1 MFHEVS
7 KSKQIATVLEKW
19 GWNVTA
25 SPPAPPPGKLVI
37 ERGFIHP
44 SRVCSVYYVLGIV
57 LDTGGASTSTTDKM
71 HTQYS
76 TFDVNTA
83 KNNQQGKTEQGLG
96 HLVTVFIV
104 VLHGARALLTLASG
118 VPTEEGKLPSLGPPS
133 TLTLR
138 NKEASA
144 THLVSLP
151 PKVSQKNGSPGSVFS
166 FWSS

>member
-1 MFHEVS
+1 M
-7 KSKQIATVLEKW
+7 L
-19 GWNVTA
+19 
-25 SPPAPPPGKLVI
+25 L
-37 ERGFIHP
+37 
-44 SRVCSVYYVLGIV
+44 L
-57 LDTGGASTSTTDKM
+57 DKM

-96 HLVTVFIV
+96 HLVTVFID

-151 PKVSQKNGSPGSVFS
+151 PKVSQKRQPRLCLQLLVFMKE
-166 FWSS
+166 